1 MSPSSCYHCG
11 EPVPSN
17 VDLVVEVFAKQQ
29 SMCCIGCQGVSQAI
43 VDNGLSSYYKHRSEP
58 GSQGVAI
65 VPSELQEILA
75 YDLNE
80 IEQDFVFIQDN
91 HKEVL
96 LTVENVSCAA
106 CAWLIEGKLITLAGL
121 VKCNVNTTTAR
132 IAVVWDHTSELK
144 LSDILRAIA
153 LVGYKAY
160 PFAPDKAEQ
169 QQIATAKAHL
179 RKLIVAGLCTMQVM
193 MFALASYFDHLDT
206 LSDGLSLYFRWISLV
221 IVLPVVVYCAQPF
234 YQNAWS
240 GLVAK
245 RVNMDIPVS
254 IAIALSFGASV
265 YATVINQGEVYFESV
280 SMFAFFLLLGRY
292 FEQGAQKKAAMV
304 SSNLLKLIPTTAN
317 RLSDD
322 DAIES
327 VPAKTL
333 VIGDRVLVK
342 PGQTIP
348 ADGIILSGQ
357 SHANEAILTGEQIP
371 VRKDQGS
378 WVYASSINIDSP
390 ITVRVGVKRGEQ
402 LIAKIIRLQEQAS
415 HDKPQ
420 LANLAERL
428 SQYVVIGIL
437 LLASLTYIGWSLAGN
452 PNALWVAIAVL
463 VATCPCALSLATPSA
478 YTCAIAAMSQ
488 HGLLL
493 RSGKALDSLTKVT
506 HICFDKTG
514 TLTTGNFEIS
524 QTVSDLPHHTAL
536 ALAAALESQSQHPI
550 ARAFKPFYDQ
560 AMTLSDVVATSG
572 AGICG
577 RINGQMYRLGNAN
590 YVQVAPCDDLDEQ
603 RVEVILA
610 DDSGNLVAKFY
621 LADQLRA
628 SSKALIDYL
637 ATRQITTTLLTG
649 DASNH
654 ATAIGRSL
662 AVNHTIKGQSPA
674 QKLQYLSTLQES
686 GAIVAMFGDGVND
699 APVLAGAHLS
709 FAMGTGSDIAKSSAE
724 VILLQ
729 DDLSKVRHAIELS
742 HRVSRIIKQN
752 LAWALG
758 YNLLAVPFAVV
769 GLLPPYLAALG
780 MSLSSLIVLL
790 NSLRLL
796 KGAK

>member
-1 MSPSSCYHCG
+1 
-11 EPVPSN
+11 
-17 VDLVVEVFAKQQ
+17 
-29 SMCCIGCQGVSQAI
+29 
-43 VDNGLSSYYKHRSEP
+43 
-58 GSQGVAI
+58 
-65 VPSELQEILA
+65 
-75 YDLNE
+75 
-80 IEQDFVFIQDN
+80 
-91 HKEVL
+91 
-96 LTVENVSCAA
+96 
-106 CAWLIEGKLITLAGL
+106 
-121 VKCNVNTTTAR
+121 
-132 IAVVWDHTSELK
+132 
-144 LSDILRAIA
+144 
-153 LVGYKAY
+153 
-160 PFAPDKAEQ
+160 
-169 QQIATAKAHL
+169 
-179 RKLIVAGLCTMQVM
+179 
-193 MFALASYFDHLDT
+193 
-206 LSDGLSLYFRWISLV
+206 
-221 IVLPVVVYCAQPF
+221 
-234 YQNAWS
+234 
-240 GLVAK
+240 
-245 RVNMDIPVS
+245 
-254 IAIALSFGASV
+254 
-265 YATVINQGEVYFESV
+265 
-280 SMFAFFLLLGRY
+280 
-292 FEQGAQKKAAMV
+292 
-304 SSNLLKLIPTTAN
+304 
-317 RLSDD
+317 
-322 DAIES
+322 
-327 VPAKTL
+327 
-333 VIGDRVLVK
+333 
-342 PGQTIP
+342 
-348 ADGIILSGQ
+348 
-357 SHANEAILTGEQIP
+357 
-371 VRKDQGS
+371 
-378 WVYASSINIDSP
+378 
-390 ITVRVGVKRGEQ
+390 
-402 LIAKIIRLQEQAS
+402 
-415 HDKPQ
+415 
-420 LANLAERL
+420 
-428 SQYVVIGIL
+428 
-437 LLASLTYIGWSLAGN
+437 
-452 PNALWVAIAVL
+452 
-463 VATCPCALSLATPSA
+463 
-478 YTCAIAAMSQ
+478 
-488 HGLLL
+488 
-493 RSGKALDSLTKVT
+493 
-506 HICFDKTG
+506 
-514 TLTTGNFEIS
+514 
-524 QTVSDLPHHTAL
+524 
-536 ALAAALESQSQHPI
+536 
-550 ARAFKPFYDQ
+550 
-560 AMTLSDVVATSG
+560 MTLSDVVATSG